1 MASSKV
7 VLLVVLLVIAVSRVR
22 SRSLFKR
29 RGVRNYSLL
38 NFTVYIS
45 EPSTNGQW
53 PQVHAGLNLW
63 VKPSSSIHRGQS
75 VLILYSRL
83 PITRTLAN
91 SNLALTRTKID
102 FPWIF
107 VIYSL

>member
-29 RGVRNYSLL
+29 RGVRNYKLL

-53 PQVHAGLNLW
+53 PQVHADLNLR
-63 VKPSSSIHRGQS
+63 VKPSSSID
-75 VLILYSRL
+75 LF
-83 PITRTLAN
+83 TDTLAILN
-91 SNLALTRTKID
+91 
-102 FPWIF
+102 
-107 VIYSL
+107 

>member
-7 VLLVVLLVIAVSRVR
+7 VLLVVLLVITVSRVR

-29 RGVRNYSLL
+29 RGVRNYNLL

-53 PQVHAGLNLW
+53 PHVHADLNPR
-63 VKPSSSIHRGQS
+63 VKPSSSIHRA
-75 VLILYSRL
+75 VFLK
-83 PITRTLAN
+83 PVCF
-91 SNLALTRTKID
+91 D
-102 FPWIF
+102 
-107 VIYSL
+107 VIVSLCVTDLCLRDVKKN